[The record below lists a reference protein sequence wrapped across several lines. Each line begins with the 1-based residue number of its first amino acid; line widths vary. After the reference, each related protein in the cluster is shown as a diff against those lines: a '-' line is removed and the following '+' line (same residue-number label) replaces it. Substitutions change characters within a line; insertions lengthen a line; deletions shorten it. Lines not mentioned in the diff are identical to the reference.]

1 MYAWNPCEILSIKS
15 CKWQKKAVK
24 MNIFCEIICRQN
36 PNSAKSAPRNFMAN
50 GMLVDLEAKAG
61 MYHIPILFQ
70 IKMEIPTCIVLNKT
84 DLHNITLGERKK
96 IYLYNWPTF
105 KCYTYICRMQKS
117 ILAIKYI
124 VGKYIVVHMYLL
136 WIYSLL
142 IWLLG
147 RKIVEMLDKKGQA
160 FLDFRGFDFRNFQF
174 NGVYP
179 IFPPLVLHTK

>member
-1 MYAWNPCEILSIKS
+1 
-15 CKWQKKAVK
+15 

-96 IYLYNWPTF
+96 IYLYN
-105 KCYTYICRMQKS
+105 
-117 ILAIKYI
+117 
-124 VGKYIVVHMYLL
+124 
-136 WIYSLL
+136 
-142 IWLLG
+142 
-147 RKIVEMLDKKGQA
+147 
-160 FLDFRGFDFRNFQF
+160 
-174 NGVYP
+174 
-179 IFPPLVLHTK
+179 